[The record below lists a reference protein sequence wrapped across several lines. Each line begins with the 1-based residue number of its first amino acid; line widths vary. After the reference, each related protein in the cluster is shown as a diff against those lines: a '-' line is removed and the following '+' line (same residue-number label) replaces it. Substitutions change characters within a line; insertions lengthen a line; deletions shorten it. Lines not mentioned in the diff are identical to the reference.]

1 MSDAAASERLAPVT
15 YLPWVRRDTEAEAH
29 PATDMPAQP
38 PAGHRAPTA
47 PVARRRGAVGQST
60 RSRAEAAADGS
71 ADATADPPETGVER
85 DDRIDRLV
93 VSRLR
98 RSALSVTEVRSVL
111 AEHGLDEHEIHE
123 WIERYERLGYLDDA
137 RLAEQLVHSH
147 SVRRGRGSGA
157 IMNEL
162 NRRGIESGIARAAV
176 EDLDPETE
184 RENALVVA
192 ERRARQLTGLDR
204 QTAERRLSA
213 FLQRRGYSSEVVREA
228 VTAAIDA
235 AGS

>member
-1 MSDAAASERLAPVT
+1 MSDAASERLAPVT
-15 YLPWVRRDTEAEAH
+15 YLPWVR
-29 PATDMPAQP
+29 TDGDAKARPVVDESTRPDEEHRARTAPAQRN
-38 PAGHRAPTA
+38 RAA
-47 PVARRRGAVGQST
+47 VDRPVRP
-60 RSRAEAAADGS
+60 RAEAAV
-71 ADATADPPETGVER
+71 DASVEATLDPPETGVER

-111 AEHGLDEHEIHE
+111 AEHGLDEHEIDE

-147 SVRRGRGSGA
+147 GVRRGRGSGA

-162 NRRGIESGIARAAV
+162 SRRGIESGIARAAV

-184 RENALVVA
+184 RENALAVA

-213 FLQRRGYSSEVVREA
+213 FLQRRGYSSDVVREA
-228 VTAAIDA
+228 VTAAIAA